1 MGDLWRFDLINN
13 QWENME
19 VYGIA
24 TIKRTIKLWNGD
36 DYYTTVKPDQKLKED
51 LKNLQTIK

>member
-51 LKNLQTIK
+51 L